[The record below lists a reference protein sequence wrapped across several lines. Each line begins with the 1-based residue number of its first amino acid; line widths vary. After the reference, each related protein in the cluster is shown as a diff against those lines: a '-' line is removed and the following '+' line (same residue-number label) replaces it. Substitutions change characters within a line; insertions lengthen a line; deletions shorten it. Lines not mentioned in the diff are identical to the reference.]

1 MVMAQRHEAENT
13 QRSDTA
19 PTDDTVVAPRP
30 PTRRE
35 REARS
40 LDIVYRT
47 LASSAVAVVF
57 GTVAVILAAY
67 VVLADEETLA
77 RNDAIMLWVMTGVI
91 GLITSVAVLIIN
103 RRRPYSPLVLLGLL
117 PMAASAYWLFG

>member
-1 MVMAQRHEAENT
+1 MAQRHEADRAP
-13 QRSDTA
+13 RSDTS
-19 PTDDTVVAPRP
+19 PTDDTVVLPRP

-35 REARS
+35 RAARS

-47 LASSAVAVVF
+47 LASSAVGLIF

-67 VVLADEETLA
+67 AVLADQDALA

-91 GLITSVAVLIIN
+91 GLITSVGVLIIN
-103 RRRPYSPLVLLGLL
+103 RRRPYSPLVLIGLV
-117 PMAASAYWLFG
+117 PMAVSAYWMFG